1 MPRLAV
7 LICTHNRA
15 ALLGRALASL
25 NAAAR
30 PGGWQAELLVAA
42 NACTDDTHALLDGY
56 RREAGGRGDLP
67 LDWFA
72 EPRPGKSF
80 ALNSAT
86 PRITAELVTFVD
98 DDHRVD
104 ADYLASVCRAAD
116 AYPDATMFSG
126 RILPDWDGTEPAWVH
141 DEGPFKIRPLPIPRA
156 DAGPTPKAITVDDPT
171 PGGGNL
177 VLRRGV
183 LDRVG
188 RFSTDLG
195 PHGHDLGGGEDR
207 DFVLRAFAAG
217 EKLQY
222 VPDVV
227 QFHHVDPERLR
238 LGYVLRK
245 AYQRSRSVA
254 RGEATIEAVPQ
265 YLWRKL
271 GEYGLKSVLGLGAA
285 RRRYHLVRAASTLG
299 EIQGRRDA
307 AGPYPSPVAARAWRT
322 LGFLAWIVASAAAGV
337 GVMLASGGAGFAVGA
352 IAALATA
359 ACFTLLLAAKSVAD
373 YSQTGPRIRAEIRQ
387 HYRLYTLLA
396 FARLAAF
403 ALLALLIMAAAG
415 VITYAAASTVLGGS
429 VGWAGATIAA
439 AAGIGVLTALQF
451 LQHLLFVPGLL
462 AVSSHYRLSRF
473 YRLWRLLSPQ
483 RLAMSWSILVLGIA
497 AVLLAATVG
506 LAARADWRALSALWC
521 AVALY
526 AGLIAWMRR
535 AGEPRPRTA
544 RARSGAP
551 PNILMIGSDT
561 LRADRLDGKYPRH
574 LTPHISALAARGV
587 LFRNCY
593 VPCARTAPSLI
604 SMLTGVW
611 PHRHGVRDNYVV
623 PSQTRLKMDAL
634 PTLLRRHGYVTAALS
649 DWCGADFGKY
659 TFGFDYVDVPEDQ
672 WNLKLFIR
680 QGPKDLRLFLSL
692 FAHGD
697 IGRALLPEIHY
708 LGGVPLT
715 DELGREARRL
725 INYLGRLE
733 RPFLLNTFFSTTHG
747 PFAAEYPYYTLFSST
762 DYAGESKFAMAR
774 VADPFDI
781 IRRQG
786 EPREEFDL
794 DQIINLY
801 DGCVRRLDDEVARI
815 VEHLERCG
823 LADDTIV
830 VLYSDHGME
839 FFEHGTWGQGNSAI
853 GDHSARVPM
862 LVVDPRCAAPRV
874 VTDVVRNVDLVPTLL
889 DLVGVPGLP
898 GIDGVSLA
906 PHFGQ
911 AGTTPELDAFNE
923 TGVWLTH
930 LPGMPADHLRYPPL
944 PDLLEV
950 PAKSDG
956 MLALRAEFND
966 LVVAAKDRMIRRGKW
981 KLVYQPLTR
990 GHLLKLFDM
999 DADPACTIDL
1009 VDRHPEVVRTLW
1021 QALEAWIRAD
1031 PGVAAERTVPRDARP
1046 APRAV
1051 VAEHD
1056 R

>member
-1 MPRLAV
+1 MAASRLIV

-15 ALLGRALASL
+15 ELLSRALASL

-30 PGGWQAELLVAA
+30 PVGWEVEILVAA
-42 NACTDDTHALLDGY
+42 NACTDGTHALLDEY
-56 RREAGGRGDLP
+56 RRAAAERGDLP
-67 LDWFA
+67 LEWFA

-80 ALNSAT
+80 ALNSAV
-86 PRITAELVTFVD
+86 PRIAAELVAFVD

-104 ADYLASVCRAAD
+104 ADYLAAACRAAD
-116 AYPDATMFSG
+116 AYPAATMFSG

-156 DAGPTPKAITVDDPT
+156 DAGPVPKEITVDDPT

-177 VLRRGV
+177 AVRRGV

-188 RFSTDLG
+188 RFSTELG

-254 RGEATIEAVPQ
+254 RGEASIEAVPQ

-271 GEYGLKSVLGLGAA
+271 GEYGLKAAFGLGAA

-299 EIQGRRDA
+299 EIQGRRDVA
-307 AGPYPSPVAARAWRT
+307 APVPSPAAVRTWRS
-322 LGFLAWIVASAAAGV
+322 LGFLAWLAASAAAG
-337 GVMLASGGAGFAVGA
+337 LAFAPGTPGLAIGTGAAFAVA
-352 IAALATA
+352 V
-359 ACFTLLLAAKSVAD
+359 CFTVLLAAKSVTA

-387 HYRLYTLLA
+387 HYRVYALLA
-396 FARLAAF
+396 FVRLAAF
-403 ALLALLIMAAAG
+403 AFLALLLMAAAG
-415 VITYAAASTVLGGS
+415 VIVYGAAVTALGEPVRWG
-429 VGWAGATIAA
+429 GAAIAA
-439 AAGIGVLTALQF
+439 AAGIGVLTTLQL

-473 YRLWRLLSPQ
+473 YRLWRLLSPR
-483 RLAMSWSILVLGIA
+483 RLTASWSLLVLGIA
-497 AVLLAATVG
+497 VAVLVASRALAAH
-506 LAARADWRALSALWC
+506 ADWRALAALWC
-521 AVALY
+521 AVAFY
-526 AGLIAWMRR
+526 AGLVAWMRR

-544 RARSGAP
+544 RAQNETA

-574 LTPHISALAARGV
+574 LTPNISALAARGV

-623 PSQTRLKMDAL
+623 PSQRRLKIDAL
-634 PTLLRRHGYVTAALS
+634 PALLRRHGYVTAALS

-697 IGRALLPEIHY
+697 LGRAVLPEIHY

-725 INYLGRLE
+725 IGYLGQLG
-733 RPFLLNTFFSTTHG
+733 RPFLLNTFLSTTHG

-815 VEHLERCG
+815 LEHLARCG
-823 LADDTIV
+823 LARDTIV

-839 FFEHGTWGQGNSAI
+839 FFEHGTWGQGNSAV
-853 GDHSARVPM
+853 GDQSARVP
-862 LVVDPRCAAPRV
+862 LVVADPRHGAPRV

-889 DLVGVPGLP
+889 DLAGLP
-898 GIDGVSLA
+898 QPPDIDGASLA
-906 PHFGQ
+906 PYLGH
-911 AGTTPELDAFNE
+911 AGPTPALDAFNE
-923 TGVWLTH
+923 TGIWLTH

-950 PAKSDG
+950 PAKADG
-956 MLALRAEFND
+956 MLAIKPEFHD
-966 LVVAAKDRMIRRGKW
+966 LVVAAKDRMIRRGNW

-1009 VDRHPEVVRTLW
+1009 VECHPDVARTLW

-1031 PGVAAERTVPRDARP
+1031 PGGGAARTAPGGVKP
-1046 APRAV
+1046 ASRTA

-1056 R
+1056 L